1 MKSLYKYFFA
11 SIAVLFVLIQ
21 QVQAAT
27 LKVCASCPNTSIK
40 KAIALAKPGDK
51 VVVDGGIY
59 REGTI
64 DITKSI
70 HLIGLNNPVLDGQHK
85 GEILNIRANYVT
97 VQGFTLKDVEVS
109 YLSDFAAIRVAE
121 ASHVKVLNNKVQNA
135 FFGIY
140 LQRADSCEVRGN
152 VVQGKATTE
161 SGSGN
166 AIHLWYCNT
175 IKVHDNK
182 VSGHRDGIYFEF
194 ATNSDIQRNLS
205 QGNLRYGLHFMF
217 SDGNVYKYNTF
228 RQNGAGVA
236 VMYTKNIVMQQNLFE
251 GNWGAAAYGLLLK
264 DISRSSISNNTFR
277 RNTTGIYLEG
287 SSKLDVKQNSFEN
300 NGWAMRL
307 LSNCEQDTFLL
318 NNFIGN
324 TFDVATNGTAAQN
337 HFAGNYWDKYT
348 GYDLNKDKTGDVPYR
363 PVSLYSMLVERVP
376 PSVMFMRS
384 FIVDLMDQVERV
396 LPSFI
401 PEQLLD
407 NSPSM
412 KKI

>member
-1 MKSLYKYFFA
+1 MLLA
-11 SIAVLFVLIQ
+11 GL
-21 QVQAAT
+21 QVQATT
-27 LKVCASCPNTSIK
+27 LKVCATCPNTSIR
-40 KAIALAKPGDK
+40 KAIALAKPGDSI
-51 VVVDGGIY
+51 VVDGGVY

-64 DITKSI
+64 DIKKPIS
-70 HLIGLNNPVLDGQHK
+70 LIGLNNPVLDGQFK
-85 GEILNIRANYVT
+85 GEILNIRSSYVT

-109 YLSDFAAIRVAE
+109 YLSDNAAIRVAE
-121 ASHVKVLNNKVQNA
+121 ASHVKVLNNKIENA

-152 VVQGKATTE
+152 VVHGQATTE

-166 AIHLWYCNT
+166 AIHLWYCDD
-175 IKVHDNK
+175 IRVQDNK

-194 ATNSDIQRNLS
+194 ATNSHIQGNLS

-217 SDGNVYKYNTF
+217 SDGNVYMGNTF

-236 VMYTKNIVMQQNLFE
+236 VMYTKNIVMQDNLFE
-251 GNWGAAAYGLLLK
+251 DNWGAAAYGLLLK
-264 DISRSSISNNTFR
+264 DISRSVIKNNTFK
-277 RNTTGIYLEG
+277 RNTAGIYLEG
-287 SSKLDVKQNSFEN
+287 SSKLDVQKNNFEN
-300 NGWAMRL
+300 NGWAVRL
-307 LSNCEQDTFLL
+307 LSNCEQDTFRL
-318 NNFIGN
+318 NNFVGN
-324 TFDVATNGTAAQN
+324 TFDVATNGNTVLN
-337 HFAGNYWDKYT
+337 YFSGNYWDKYN

-401 PEQLLD
+401 PERLVD
-407 NSPSM
+407 ANPSM
-412 KKI
+412 KRI